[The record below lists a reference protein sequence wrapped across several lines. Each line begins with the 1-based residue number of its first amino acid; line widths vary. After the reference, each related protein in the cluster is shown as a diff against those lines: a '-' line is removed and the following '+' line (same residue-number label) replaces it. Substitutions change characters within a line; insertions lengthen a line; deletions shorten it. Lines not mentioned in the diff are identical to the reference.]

1 MKKLILGMGMTR
13 RSISRGRSG
22 MEWRGKERKEGTKLR
37 YEGLNFECARAH
49 RGRASCILPLVVVV
63 VVSLN
68 CDQTLGNAKLFVR
81 SR

>member
-13 RSISRGRSG
+13 RSISRGRT
-22 MEWRGKERKEGTKLR
+22 EWREREKRNQLT

-63 VVSLN
+63 VVSSN

>member
-13 RSISRGRSG
+13 RSISRGGSG
-22 MEWRGKERKEGTKLR
+22 GREKKGTKLR

-49 RGRASCILPLVVVV
+49 RGRASCILPLMVVV
-63 VVSLN
+63 VVSSN